1 MSNNFLKVYNFR
13 TLKFLNLDYDKSLC
27 FPNNMRFSCKKYGH
41 AVVRFTIFA
50 VLIILAVF
58 ELEFIFP
65 RDVKAISLND
75 LSSQIAQLS
84 GKEESLVEEIV
95 TVEANIENSTN
106 QIAQLTEKIF
116 GIKNE
121 LSSLDSERKST
132 QKNIDEKNLEL
143 EKRIRY
149 SYEYGK
155 NNVIK
160 MLSTARDI
168 NEFVTTL
175 YLLRNIMK
183 RDAELAASLRLDK
196 ESLDMTMRKSEET
209 EKEYQSAME
218 SLASE
223 KQTLEKNY
231 TKDQALLEKTKSEK
245 TNVQQVLAA
254 IRARIAEIQ
263 PPGVVL
269 SGEWTMVAT
278 AYYSG
283 GGGLNGDG
291 VTATGLRARKG
302 IVAADPAVIRLG
314 TRVYIEGY
322 GDALV
327 ADTGGW
333 IKGNRIDLCFDSL
346 EECLRYGRRKIYVY
360 TIE

>member
-1 MSNNFLKVYNFR
+1 
-13 TLKFLNLDYDKSLC
+13 
-27 FPNNMRFSCKKYGH
+27 MRFLCKKYGLGIL
-41 AVVRFTIFA
+41 RFTIF
-50 VLIILAVF
+50 VLLIILAIF

-65 RDVKAISLND
+65 RNIKATTINE
-75 LSSQIAQLS
+75 LSSQIAALS
-84 GKEESLVEEIV
+84 DEEESLVEEIV
-95 TVEANIENSTN
+95 TVEASIENSKN
-106 QIAQLTEKIF
+106 QIAQLTENIS
-116 GIKNE
+116 GIEKE
-121 LSSLDSERKST
+121 LSNLESKRKSI
-132 QKNIDEKNLEL
+132 QKNIDEKKVEL

-149 SYEYGK
+149 SYKYGK

-160 MLSTARDI
+160 MFAAARDI
-168 NEFVTTL
+168 NEFFTHL

-183 RDAELAASLRLDK
+183 RDAELAESLRLDK
-196 ESLDMTMRKSEET
+196 ESLDRNMRESKEKA
-209 EKEYQSAME
+209 KEYQSAME
-218 SLASE
+218 GIVSE
-223 KQTLEKNY
+223 KQTLEKNFA
-231 TKDQALLEKTKSEK
+231 KNEALLEKVKGEK

-254 IRARIAEIQ
+254 IRARIAKIQ
-263 PPGVVL
+263 PSGVVL
-269 SGEWTMVAT
+269 TGEWSMVAT

-302 IVAADPAVIRLG
+302 IVAVDPTVIRLG

-346 EECLRYGRRKIYVY
+346 EECYRYGRRKIYVY
-360 TIE
+360 SME